1 MEAPGGFPHG
11 SPPVFDF
18 LDREE
23 RGERY
28 ITGVPV
34 YRERAE
40 GERPG
45 PGPFDSDGKPCSGV
59 RGGQQAPTEFS
70 SRAERIR
77 PRPCPARGKRCLAAV
92 FSLPFFFL
100 KKKRKQKEFYCA
112 AKHPNDPGLRA
123 R

>member
-59 RGGQQAPTEFS
+59 RGGQ
-70 SRAERIR
+70 RASTDLFQPDRPDLSVIIR
-77 PRPCPARGKRCLAAV
+77 ESAAIQGC
-92 FSLPFFFL
+92 FLP
-100 KKKRKQKEFYCA
+100 E
-112 AKHPNDPGLRA
+112 
-123 R
+123 

>member
-45 PGPFDSDGKPCSGV
+45 PCMTAMG
-59 RGGQQAPTEFS
+59 
-70 SRAERIR
+70 SRV
-77 PRPCPARGKRCLAAV
+77 PA
-92 FSLPFFFL
+92 
-100 KKKRKQKEFYCA
+100 
-112 AKHPNDPGLRA
+112 
-123 R
+123 